1 MGHWS
6 VQTLCFHRAIQ
17 QSELFEQHRNSVTQ
31 RKAKRATALPSHQT
45 LALLLRRG
53 FRLL

>member
-17 QSELFEQHRNSVTQ
+17 QSLDNINSETQ
-31 RKAKRATALPSHQT
+31 SKAKRATALPSHQT